1 MKFNTEALPD
11 VDELIFADE
20 IEEEKERDFA
30 RLNRVENERFRSSNA
45 G

>member
-20 IEEEKERDFA
+20 LEEDTAPAPR
-30 RLNRVENERFRSSNA
+30 

>member
-20 IEEEKERDFA
+20 MEEEQAPAPR
-30 RLNRVENERFRSSNA
+30 